1 MRKLVVLLA
10 SAGLLL
16 GLTSS
21 AQAGQFVT
29 NTSTVAL
36 ALGGL
41 PGAPTSALP
50 GTEALVA
57 LNNGS
62 QGNPTLGH
70 NILASATVWST
81 VNFGPGTSL
90 FTGVPLIS
98 NLKITVRNQNGF
110 LQDGFLDGTPSTCV
124 QNKLGG
130 GGCIGPTFGGVL
142 KLSGATIIHA
152 GGGAI
157 KLPVPLDKV
166 GGLTPGGQLGST
178 TQVTLI
184 GNNITAENGPFIS
197 GAWKLTGITS
207 NIISIPARGNVQ
219 GVGFTLQR
227 TSSETAMTPSTNGG
241 YVSIS
246 MGAPYENHT
255 VTVTGTNNLAS
266 GASSQA
272 GNVTVIAPIRV
283 ATGNIAGNI
292 PGSATLVFNFVP
304 EPGTVLLLVS
314 GAVGLAI
321 IGRRRMRK

>member
-110 LQDGFLDGTPSTCV
+110 LQDGFLDGVDRTARRFWTKLQELCAAHPSVYSSVRGAGLMLGLVCNEEAGVVNVDVVAKLRERGLLTV
-124 QNKLGG
+124 GAAQNVIRLLPPLIVEDGH
-130 GGCIGPTFGGVL
+130 IDEA
-142 KLSGATIIHA
+142 LSILEA
-152 GGGAI
+152 
-157 KLPVPLDKV
+157 V
-166 GGLTPGGQLGST
+166 
-178 TQVTLI
+178 
-184 GNNITAENGPFIS
+184 
-197 GAWKLTGITS
+197 
-207 NIISIPARGNVQ
+207 AREIEEA
-219 GVGFTLQR
+219 R
-227 TSSETAMTPSTNGG
+227 DA
-241 YVSIS
+241 
-246 MGAPYENHT
+246 A
-255 VTVTGTNNLAS
+255 
-266 GASSQA
+266 
-272 GNVTVIAPIRV
+272 
-283 ATGNIAGNI
+283 
-292 PGSATLVFNFVP
+292 
-304 EPGTVLLLVS
+304 
-314 GAVGLAI
+314 
-321 IGRRRMRK
+321 